1 MRRST
6 RSRSLFRR
14 AATVAAT
21 IMVLPGAADACM
33 IRVAPPFE
41 DVSYADIVVIGRVEN
56 YRIVRDQAWRDQMLS
71 SPGLSAEER
80 ERYQDPERQ
89 ILSDYARFDV
99 QVDEVVVGQA
109 AETLAVTWHNST
121 FGVPD
126 QLPQGRYL
134 IALRRPGA
142 PDPPLRGPSG
152 TVFPAPDPDA
162 LVLLQAPCSSPFLY
176 QIGSD
181 EARTILEILE
191 AEEK

>member
-33 IRVAPPFE
+33 IRVAPTFE

-80 ERYQDPERQ
+80 ERYQDPE
-89 ILSDYARFDV
+89 
-99 QVDEVVVGQA
+99 
-109 AETLAVTWHNST
+109 
-121 FGVPD
+121 
-126 QLPQGRYL
+126 
-134 IALRRPGA
+134 
-142 PDPPLRGPSG
+142 
-152 TVFPAPDPDA
+152 
-162 LVLLQAPCSSPFLY
+162 
-176 QIGSD
+176 
-181 EARTILEILE
+181 
-191 AEEK
+191 